1 MRSVHGPYVCL
12 LRLVLYHKKHKPY
25 GIGLKHQVREYNIQ
39 SNHLEVITLGQ
50 GIGTLLGLITA
61 FGIAFLV
68 MTFGIYMPEDLISSA
83 VVTDFLS
90 NADLELRLAVV
101 GTILY
106 PSALGGASLGSV
118 VGYGASGASVLMFIT
133 WGTGGLVAG
142 LLSKDFLPGIL
153 AAVFAAILGAILTW
167 LLFFII
173 SPGFDI
179 MAIFSNAS
187 LLLMQVALEG
197 AIYPC
202 IACAIGGILGGGITR
217 DR

>member
-1 MRSVHGPYVCL
+1 M
-12 LRLVLYHKKHKPY
+12 
-25 GIGLKHQVREYNIQ
+25 
-39 SNHLEVITLGQ
+39 GQ
-50 GIGTLLGLITA
+50 GLGTLFGLIVA
-61 FGIAFLV
+61 FALTFLV
-68 MTFGIYMPEDLISSA
+68 MTFGIYMPEDLISSNI
-83 VVTDFLS
+83 VTDFLS
-90 NADLELRLAVV
+90 TTELEYRLAVV

-106 PSALGGASLGSV
+106 PSALGGASLGIILDF
-118 VGYGASGASVLMFIT
+118 GARGASVLMFLA

-153 AAVFAAILGAILTW
+153 SAVFSAIVGAFLTW
-167 LLFFII
+167 LLFFMI

-179 MAIFSNAS
+179 TTIFGPAS
-187 LLLMQVALEG
+187 LLLMQASLEG